1 MRTRK
6 FQLTGLMP
14 LLMHKSSIEGAD
26 QLQAWRKDPKNKNM
40 STPGDDRTPPWT
52 WHTYLYHDG
61 DHIAMESQ
69 NIMVCIRQAAV
80 NIILK
85 RQKTF
90 KELSQSGMLI
100 PTETCQFTIGGS
112 EISMGDIEAMR
123 NDDFTKQAD
132 KARKLGFR
140 LFCKRARV
148 GQAKHIR
155 VRPRFDRW
163 EITGEL
169 NIFAKE
175 ITDPILTEMLAMAG
189 RGGLC
194 DWRPGC
200 TTPGPFGMFE
210 AKLI

>member
-1 MRTRK
+1 MRTRQ

-14 LLMHKSSIEGAD
+14 LLMHKDSIDGGDE
-26 QLQAWRKDPKNKNM
+26 LQGWRKDPANKNL
-40 STPGDDRTPPWT
+40 STPGDDRSPAWT
-52 WHTYLYHDG
+52 WQTYLYHDG
-61 DHIAMESQ
+61 EHLAMESQ

-100 PTETCQFTIGGS
+100 PTEFCQFSIGGAQ
-112 EISMGDIEAMR
+112 IPMGPITAMR
-123 NDDFTKQAD
+123 GDDFKTQAD
-132 KARKLGFR
+132 KVRKMGFR

-148 GQAKHIR
+148 GQAKHVR
-155 VRPRFDRW
+155 VRARFDRW

-189 RGGLC
+189 RVGLC

-200 TTPGPFGMFE
+200 KTPGPFGMFE